1 MASKGLM
8 IAGLASGSGKTM
20 VTLGLLRALARRGKA
35 PAAGKTGPDY
45 IDSGFLSAAA
55 GRKAVNLDQ
64 FAMSKPL
71 LAHLAANQA
80 GDTLIIEGVMGLF
93 DGASGNAGSSAAL
106 AESLDIPVI
115 LVMDIRHTAQTAAM
129 IAAGIASL
137 LPAGRIAGVILN
149 HVASPRHL
157 ALVSEALAAYQI
169 PLFGSVPSRDGLA
182 VPSRHLG
189 LVQAADFDNAGL
201 EVILD
206 HAADLIDEYCDLD
219 AILDAAQR
227 LPTAGKA
234 VAALPLPVTNPK
246 AINPK
251 ATNPK
256 AINPPAK
263 TIAVANDAAFG
274 FAYHHLLAGWQQ
286 QGAEIR
292 PFSPLND
299 EKPADDANFIFL
311 PGGYPELYLPTLSR
325 NRQFLVGLN
334 EAAMANIPIY
344 GECGG
349 YMVLGT
355 GITDASGNR
364 FDMAGLL
371 DVETSFANKKRH
383 LGYRKFTPVEPFFW
397 DGPFLGHEFHYTNV
411 VSASGTPLFT
421 AHDANDQPL
430 GMAGLRKGS
439 VAGSYLHIIAQS

>member
-20 VTLGLLRALARRGKA
+20 VTLGLLRALARLGKA

-71 LAHLAANQA
+71 LAHLAADQA
-80 GDTLIIEGVMGLF
+80 GETLIIEGVMGLF

-106 AESLDIPVI
+106 AEALDIPVI

-157 ALVSEALAAYQI
+157 ALVSEALAAHQI
-169 PLFGSVPSRDGLA
+169 PLFGSVPSHDGLA

-206 HAADLIDEYCDLD
+206 HSADLIDEYCDLD

-234 VAALPLPVTNPK
+234 VAALPLPVTNPL
-246 AINPK
+246 AINQ
-251 ATNPK
+251 
-256 AINPPAK
+256 PAK

-286 QGAEIR
+286 QGAEIQ

-299 EKPADDANFIFL
+299 EKPADDADFIFL
-311 PGGYPELYLPTLSR
+311 PGGYPELHLPTLSR
-325 NRQFLVGLN
+325 NRQFLAGLN
-334 EAAMANIPIY
+334 KAATANIPIY

-383 LGYRKFTPVEPFFW
+383 LGYRKFTPIEPFFW
-397 DGPFLGHEFHYTNV
+397 NGPFLGHEFHYTNV

>member
-20 VTLGLLRALARRGKA
+20 VTLGLLRALARLGKA

-71 LAHLAANQA
+71 LAHLAADQA
-80 GDTLIIEGVMGLF
+80 GETLIIEGVMGLF

-106 AESLDIPVI
+106 AEALDIPVI

-157 ALVSEALAAYQI
+157 ALVSEALAAHQI
-169 PLFGSVPSRDGLA
+169 PLFGSVPSHDGLA

-206 HAADLIDEYCDLD
+206 HSADLIDEYCDLD

-234 VAALPLPVTNPK
+234 VAALPLPVTNPL
-246 AINPK
+246 AINQ
-251 ATNPK
+251 
-256 AINPPAK
+256 PAK

-286 QGAEIR
+286 QGAEIQ

-299 EKPADDANFIFL
+299 EKPADDADFIFL
-311 PGGYPELYLPTLSR
+311 PGGYPELHLPTLSR
-325 NRQFLVGLN
+325 NRQFLAGLTK
-334 EAAMANIPIY
+334 AATANIPIY

-383 LGYRKFTPVEPFFW
+383 LGYRKFTPIEPFFW
-397 DGPFLGHEFHYTNV
+397 NGPFLGHEFHYTNV

>member
-35 PAAGKTGPDY
+35 TAAGKTGPDY
-45 IDSGFLSAAA
+45 IDSGFLSVAA
-55 GRKAVNLDQ
+55 GRKAVTLDQ
-64 FAMSKPL
+64 FAMSEPL
-71 LAHLAANQA
+71 LAHLAADQA

-106 AESLDIPVI
+106 AEALDIPVI

-201 EVILD
+201 EMVLD

-234 VAALPLPVTNPK
+234 IAALPLPV
-246 AINPK
+246 
-251 ATNPK
+251 TNPK

-286 QGAEIR
+286 QGAEIQ

-299 EKPADDANFIFL
+299 EKPADDADFIFL

-325 NRQFLVGLN
+325 NRQFLLGLN
-334 EAAMANIPIY
+334 KAATANIPIY

-383 LGYRKFTPVEPFFW
+383 LGYRKLTPVEPFFW

-411 VSASGTPLFT
+411 VSASGTPLFIV
-421 AHDANDQPL
+421 HDANDQPL

-439 VAGSYLHIIAQS
+439 VAGSYLHIITQS

>member
-45 IDSGFLSAAA
+45 IDSGFLSVAA

-71 LAHLAANQA
+71 LAHLAADQT

-106 AESLDIPVI
+106 AEALDIPVI

-246 AINPK
+246 SI
-251 ATNPK
+251 NPK

-299 EKPADDANFIFL
+299 EKPADDADFIFL
-311 PGGYPELYLPTLSR
+311 PGGYPELHLPTLSR
-325 NRQFLVGLN
+325 NRQFLAGLN
-334 EAAMANIPIY
+334 KAATANIPIY

-383 LGYRKFTPVEPFFW
+383 LGYRKFTPVDPFFW

-411 VSASGTPLFT
+411 VSAHGTPLFT

>member
-20 VTLGLLRALARRGKA
+20 VTLGLLRALARLGKA

-71 LAHLAANQA
+71 LAHLAADQA
-80 GDTLIIEGVMGLF
+80 GETLIIEGVMGLF

-106 AESLDIPVI
+106 AEALDIPVI

-157 ALVSEALAAYQI
+157 ALVSEALAAHQI
-169 PLFGSVPSRDGLA
+169 PLFGSVPSYDGLA

-206 HAADLIDEYCDLD
+206 HSADLIDEYCDLD

-234 VAALPLPVTNPK
+234 VAALPLPVTNPL
-246 AINPK
+246 AINQ
-251 ATNPK
+251 
-256 AINPPAK
+256 PAK

-286 QGAEIR
+286 QGAEIQ

-299 EKPADDANFIFL
+299 EKPADDADFIFL
-311 PGGYPELYLPTLSR
+311 PGGYPELHLPTLSR
-325 NRQFLVGLN
+325 NHQFLAGLN
-334 EAAMANIPIY
+334 KAATANIPIY

-383 LGYRKFTPVEPFFW
+383 LGYRKFTPIEPFFW
-397 DGPFLGHEFHYTNV
+397 NGPFFGHEFHYTNV

>member
-20 VTLGLLRALARRGKA
+20 ITLGLLRALARRGKA

-64 FAMSKPL
+64 IAMSKPL
-71 LAHLAANQA
+71 LARLAADQA

-106 AESLDIPVI
+106 AEALDIPVI

-157 ALVSEALAAYQI
+157 ALVSEALAAHQI
-169 PLFGSVPSRDGLA
+169 SLFGSVPSRDGLA

-189 LVQAADFDNAGL
+189 LVQAADFDNAGV
-201 EVILD
+201 EQILD

-219 AILDAAQR
+219 AILDAAQG
-227 LPTAGKA
+227 LPAAGKA
-234 VAALPLPVTNPK
+234 VAALPLPVTNPQ
-246 AINPK
+246 AQ
-251 ATNPK
+251 
-256 AINPPAK
+256 NPPAK

-299 EKPADDANFIFL
+299 EKPADDADFIFL
-311 PGGYPELYLPTLSR
+311 PGGYPELHLPTLSR

-334 EAAMANIPIY
+334 KAATANIPIY

>member
-1 MASKGLM
+1 M
-8 IAGLASGSGKTM
+8 IAGLASGSGKTT
-20 VTLGLLRALARRGKA
+20 VTLGLLRAFVRRGVSI
-35 PAAGKTGPDY
+35 AAGKTGPDY

-55 GRKAVNLDQ
+55 RRKAVNLDQ
-64 FAMSKPL
+64 FAMSQPL
-71 LAHLAANQA
+71 LAHLAADQA

-106 AESLDIPVI
+106 AEALDIPVI

-157 ALVSEALAAYQI
+157 ALVSEALVAYEI
-169 PLFGSVPSRDGLA
+169 PLLGSVPSRDGLA

-201 EVILD
+201 EMILD

-219 AILDAAQR
+219 AILEAAQR
-227 LPTAGKA
+227 LPAAGKT
-234 VAALPLPVTNPK
+234 VAALPLPLTNAP
-246 AINPK
+246 AMNPP
-251 ATNPK
+251 AM
-256 AINPPAK
+256 NPPAK

-299 EKPADDANFIFL
+299 EKPADDADFIFL
-311 PGGYPELYLPTLSR
+311 PGGYPELHLPTLST
-325 NRQFLVGLN
+325 NRQFLAGLN
-334 EAAMANIPIY
+334 SAATADIPIY

-349 YMVLGT
+349 YMALGT

-383 LGYRKFTPVEPFFW
+383 LGYRKFKPIERFFW

-411 VSASGTPLFT
+411 ISASGTPLFT

-439 VAGSYLHIIAQS
+439 VAGSYLHIIAQSSVTQSQTTQS

>member
-8 IAGLASGSGKTM
+8 IAGLASGSGKTL

-71 LAHLAANQA
+71 LAHLAAGQA

-93 DGASGNAGSSAAL
+93 DGASGNAGSSSAL
-106 AESLDIPVI
+106 AEALDIPVI

-201 EVILD
+201 EMILD

-219 AILDAAQR
+219 AILDVAQR

-234 VAALPLPVTNPK
+234 IAALPLPVINPQ

-251 ATNPK
+251 T
-256 AINPPAK
+256 INPPAK

-299 EKPADDANFIFL
+299 EKPTDDADFIFL
-311 PGGYPELYLPTLSR
+311 PGGYPELHLPTLSR
-325 NRQFLVGLN
+325 NRQFLAGLN
-334 EAAMANIPIY
+334 KAATANIPIY

-355 GITDASGNR
+355 GITDGSGNR

>member
-8 IAGLASGSGKTM
+8 IAGLASGSGKTT
-20 VTLGLLRALARRGKA
+20 VTLGLLRALARRGNA

-55 GRKAVNLDQ
+55 GRKAINLDQ

-71 LAHLAANQA
+71 LAHLAADQA

-93 DGASGNAGSSAAL
+93 DGANGNAGSSAAL
-106 AESLDIPVI
+106 AEALNIPVI

-129 IAAGIASL
+129 IAAGIAGL

-169 PLFGSVPSRDGLA
+169 SLFGSVPSRDGLSI
-182 VPSRHLG
+182 PSRHLG
-189 LVQAADFDNAGL
+189 LVQAADFDNAGV
-201 EVILD
+201 EQILD
-206 HAADLIDEYCDLD
+206 HAADLIEEYCDLD
-219 AILDAAQR
+219 AIIDAAQR
-227 LPTAGKA
+227 LPTAYKA
-234 VAALPLPVTNPK
+234 VAAMPVPLTNPPAMK
-246 AINPK
+246 
-251 ATNPK
+251 
-256 AINPPAK
+256 PPAK

-286 QGAEIR
+286 QGAEIW

-299 EKPADDANFIFL
+299 EKPADNADFIFL
-311 PGGYPELYLPTLSR
+311 PGGYPELHLPTLST
-325 NRQFLVGLN
+325 NHQFLAGLAK
-334 EAAMANIPIY
+334 AATANIPIY

-383 LGYRKFTPVEPFFW
+383 LGYRKFTPIEPFFW
-397 DGPFLGHEFHYTNV
+397 AGPFLGHEFHYTNV
-411 VSASGTPLFT
+411 ISASGTPLFT

>member
-71 LAHLAANQA
+71 LAHLAADQA

-106 AESLDIPVI
+106 AEALDIPVI

-157 ALVSEALAAYQI
+157 ALVSEALAAHQI

-234 VAALPLPVTNPK
+234 VAALPLPVTNPL
-246 AINPK
+246 
-251 ATNPK
+251 

-299 EKPADDANFIFL
+299 EKPADDADFIFL
-311 PGGYPELYLPTLSR
+311 PGGYPELHLPTLSR
-325 NRQFLVGLN
+325 NRQFLAGLN
-334 EAAMANIPIY
+334 KAATANIPIY

-383 LGYRKFTPVEPFFW
+383 LGYRKFTPIEPFFW

>member
-45 IDSGFLSAAA
+45 IDPGFLSVAA

-71 LAHLAANQA
+71 LAHLAADQA

-93 DGASGNAGSSAAL
+93 DGASGSAGSSAAL
-106 AESLDIPVI
+106 AEALDIPVI

-129 IAAGIASL
+129 IAAGIAGL

-189 LVQAADFDNAGL
+189 LVQAADFDNAGV
-201 EVILD
+201 EQILD

-219 AILDAAQR
+219 AILDAAQK
-227 LPTAGKA
+227 LPAANKA
-234 VAALPLPVTNPK
+234 VAALPLPFTSPP
-246 AINPK
+246 AMS
-251 ATNPK
+251 
-256 AINPPAK
+256 PPAK

-299 EKPADDANFIFL
+299 EKPADDADFIFL
-311 PGGYPELYLPTLSR
+311 PGGYPELHLPTLSR

-334 EAAMANIPIY
+334 KAATANIPIY

-421 AHDANDQPL
+421 VHDANDQPL

-439 VAGSYLHIIAQS
+439 VAGSYLHIITQS

>member
-71 LAHLAANQA
+71 LAHLAADQA
-80 GDTLIIEGVMGLF
+80 GETLIIEGVMGLF

-106 AESLDIPVI
+106 AEALDIPVI

-157 ALVSEALAAYQI
+157 ALVSEALAALQI
-169 PLFGSVPSRDGLA
+169 PLFGSVPSHDGLA

-206 HAADLIDEYCDLD
+206 HSADLIDEYCDLD

-234 VAALPLPVTNPK
+234 VAALPLPVTNPL
-246 AINPK
+246 AINQ
-251 ATNPK
+251 
-256 AINPPAK
+256 PAK

-286 QGAEIR
+286 QGAEIQ

-299 EKPADDANFIFL
+299 EKPADDADFIFL
-311 PGGYPELYLPTLSR
+311 PGGYPELHLPTLSR
-325 NRQFLVGLN
+325 NRQFLAGLN
-334 EAAMANIPIY
+334 KAATANIPIY

-383 LGYRKFTPVEPFFW
+383 LGYRKFTPIEPFFW
-397 DGPFLGHEFHYTNV
+397 NGPFLGHEFHYTNV

>member
-1 MASKGLM
+1 M

-71 LAHLAANQA
+71 LAHLAADQA
-80 GDTLIIEGVMGLF
+80 GETLIIEGVMGLF

-106 AESLDIPVI
+106 AEALNIPVI

-129 IAAGIASL
+129 NAAGIASL

-157 ALVSEALAAYQI
+157 ALVSEALATHKI
-169 PLFGSVPSRDGLA
+169 PLFGSVPSHDGLA

-206 HAADLIDEYCDLD
+206 HSADLIDEYCDLD

-227 LPTAGKA
+227 LPTARKA
-234 VAALPLPVTNPK
+234 VAALPLPVTNPL
-246 AINPK
+246 AINQ
-251 ATNPK
+251 
-256 AINPPAK
+256 PAK

-286 QGAEIR
+286 QGAEIQ

-299 EKPADDANFIFL
+299 EKPADDADFIFL
-311 PGGYPELYLPTLSR
+311 PGGYPELHLPTLSR
-325 NRQFLVGLN
+325 NRQFLAGLDK
-334 EAAMANIPIY
+334 AATANIPIY

-383 LGYRKFTPVEPFFW
+383 LGYRKFTPIEPFFW
-397 DGPFLGHEFHYTNV
+397 NGPFLGHEFHYTNV

>member
-234 VAALPLPVTNPK
+234 VAALPLPVTTPK
-246 AINPK
+246 SI
-251 ATNPK
+251 NPK

-292 PFSPLND
+292 LFSPLND
-299 EKPADDANFIFL
+299 EKPADDADFIFL
-311 PGGYPELYLPTLSR
+311 PGGYPELHLPTLSR
-325 NRQFLVGLN
+325 NRQFLAGLN
-334 EAAMANIPIY
+334 NAAMANIPIY

-421 AHDANDQPL
+421 AYDANDQPL

>member
-20 VTLGLLRALARRGKA
+20 ITLGLLRALARRGKA

-64 FAMSKPL
+64 IAMSKPL
-71 LAHLAANQA
+71 LVRLAADQA

-106 AESLDIPVI
+106 AEALDIPVI

-157 ALVSEALAAYQI
+157 ALVSEALAAHQI
-169 PLFGSVPSRDGLA
+169 SLFGSVPSRDRLA
-182 VPSRHLG
+182 LPSRHLG

-219 AILDAAQR
+219 AILDATQG
-227 LPTAGKA
+227 LPAAGKA
-234 VAALPLPVTNPK
+234 VAALPLPVTNPQ
-246 AINPK
+246 
-251 ATNPK
+251 

-292 PFSPLND
+292 PFSALND
-299 EKPADDANFIFL
+299 DKPADDADFIFL
-311 PGGYPELYLPTLSR
+311 PGGYPELHLPTLST
-325 NRQFLVGLN
+325 NRQFLAGLTK
-334 EAAMANIPIY
+334 AATTNIPIY

-371 DVETSFANKKRH
+371 DVETSFASKKRY

-397 DGPFLGHEFHYTNV
+397 DGPFLGHEFHYTTV

>member
-20 VTLGLLRALARRGKA
+20 VTLGLLRALARRGKT

-45 IDSGFLSAAA
+45 IDSGFLSAAS
-55 GRKAVNLDQ
+55 GSKAVNLDQ

-71 LAHLAANQA
+71 LTHLAAGQA
-80 GDTLIIEGVMGLF
+80 GETLIIEGVMGLF

-106 AESLDIPVI
+106 ANVLDIPVI
-115 LVMDIRHTAQTAAM
+115 LVMDVRHTAQTAAM

-157 ALVSEALAAYQI
+157 ALVSEALATHKI

-201 EVILD
+201 EQILD

-219 AILDAAQR
+219 VILDAAR
-227 LPTAGKA
+227 TLPIADRA
-234 VAALPLPVTNPK
+234 VAALPRPLT
-246 AINPK
+246 AS
-251 ATNPK
+251 
-256 AINPPAK
+256 PANI
-263 TIAVANDAAFG
+263 IAVAN
-274 FAYHHLLAGWQQ
+274 
-286 QGAEIR
+286 
-292 PFSPLND
+292 
-299 EKPADDANFIFL
+299 DANFIFL
-311 PGGYPELYLPTLSR
+311 PGGYPELHLPTLSTNSR
-325 NRQFLVGLN
+325 FLAGLAK
-334 EAAMANIPIY
+334 AATANIPIY

-383 LGYRKFTPVEPFFW
+383 LGYRKFTPIEPFFW
-397 DGPFLGHEFHYTNV
+397 PGPFLGHEFHYTNV
-411 VSASGTPLFT
+411 ISAAGTPLFT
-421 AHDANDQPL
+421 AYDANDQPL
-430 GMAGLRKGS
+430 GAAGLRKGS
-439 VAGSYLHIIAQS
+439 VAGSYLHIIASS

>member
-1 MASKGLM
+1 M

-20 VTLGLLRALARRGKA
+20 VTLGLLRALARRGKT

-45 IDSGFLSAAA
+45 IDSGFLSVAA
-55 GRKAVNLDQ
+55 GRKAVTLDQ
-64 FAMSKPL
+64 FAMSEPL
-71 LAHLAANQA
+71 LAHLAADQA

-106 AESLDIPVI
+106 AEALDIPVI

-201 EVILD
+201 EMILD

-234 VAALPLPVTNPK
+234 IAALPLPV
-246 AINPK
+246 
-251 ATNPK
+251 TNPK

-299 EKPADDANFIFL
+299 EKPADDADFIFL
-311 PGGYPELYLPTLSR
+311 PGGYPELHLPTLSR
-325 NRQFLVGLN
+325 NRQFLAGLTK
-334 EAAMANIPIY
+334 AATANIPIY

>member
-20 VTLGLLRALARRGKA
+20 VTLGLLRALARRGKT

-71 LAHLAANQA
+71 LAHLAADQA
-80 GDTLIIEGVMGLF
+80 GETLIIEGVMGLF
-93 DGASGNAGSSAAL
+93 DGANSNAGSSAAL
-106 AESLDIPVI
+106 AEALDIPVI

-157 ALVSEALAAYQI
+157 ALVSEALAAHQI

-201 EVILD
+201 EMILD
-206 HAADLIDEYCDLD
+206 HSADLIDEYCDLD

-227 LPTAGKA
+227 LPAAGKA
-234 VAALPLPVTNPK
+234 VAALPLPVTNPL
-246 AINPK
+246 AINQ
-251 ATNPK
+251 
-256 AINPPAK
+256 PAK
-263 TIAVANDAAFG
+263 TIAVANDAAFS

-286 QGAEIR
+286 QGAEIQ

-299 EKPADDANFIFL
+299 EKPADDADCIFL
-311 PGGYPELYLPTLSR
+311 PGGYPELHLPNLSR
-325 NRQFLVGLN
+325 NRQFLAGLN
-334 EAAMANIPIY
+334 KAATANIPIY

-383 LGYRKFTPVEPFFW
+383 LGYRKFTPIEPFFW
-397 DGPFLGHEFHYTNV
+397 NGPFLGHEFHYTNV

-430 GMAGLRKGS
+430 GMVGLRKGS

>member
-64 FAMSKPL
+64 IAMSKPL
-71 LAHLAANQA
+71 LARLAADQA

-93 DGASGNAGSSAAL
+93 DGASDNAGSSAAL
-106 AESLDIPVI
+106 AEALAIPVI

-157 ALVSEALAAYQI
+157 ALVSEALAAHQI
-169 PLFGSVPSRDGLA
+169 SLFGSVPSRDGLA

-189 LVQAADFDNAGL
+189 LVQAADFDNACL

-219 AILDAAQR
+219 AILDAAQG
-227 LPTAGKA
+227 LPAAGKA
-234 VAALPLPVTNPK
+234 VAALPLPLTNPQ
-246 AINPK
+246 
-251 ATNPK
+251 T
-256 AINPPAK
+256 INPPAK

-299 EKPADDANFIFL
+299 EKPADDADFIFL
-311 PGGYPELYLPTLSR
+311 PGGYPELHLPTLST
-325 NRQFLVGLN
+325 NCQFLAGLTK
-334 EAAMANIPIY
+334 AATANIPIY

>member
-1 MASKGLM
+1 M

-45 IDSGFLSAAA
+45 IDSGFLSVAA

-71 LAHLAANQA
+71 LAHLAADQT

-106 AESLDIPVI
+106 AEALDIPVI

-182 VPSRHLG
+182 LPSRHLG
-189 LVQAADFDNAGL
+189 LVQAADFDHASL
-201 EVILD
+201 EMILD

-227 LPTAGKA
+227 LPPAGKA
-234 VAALPLPVTNPK
+234 VAALPLPV
-246 AINPK
+246 
-251 ATNPK
+251 TNPK

-299 EKPADDANFIFL
+299 EKPADDADFIFL
-311 PGGYPELYLPTLSR
+311 PGGYPELHLPTLSR
-325 NRQFLVGLN
+325 NRQFLAGLN
-334 EAAMANIPIY
+334 KAATANIPIY

-355 GITDASGNR
+355 GITDASGYR

-371 DVETSFANKKRH
+371 DIETSFANKKRH

-411 VSASGTPLFT
+411 VSACGTPLFT

>member
-20 VTLGLLRALARRGKA
+20 VTLGLLRALARLGKA

-71 LAHLAANQA
+71 LAHLAADQA

-106 AESLDIPVI
+106 AEALDIPVI

-157 ALVSEALAAYQI
+157 ALVSEALAAHQI

-206 HAADLIDEYCDLD
+206 HSADMIDEYCDLD

-234 VAALPLPVTNPK
+234 VAALPLPVTNPL
-246 AINPK
+246 AINQ
-251 ATNPK
+251 
-256 AINPPAK
+256 PAK

-286 QGAEIR
+286 QGAEIQ

-299 EKPADDANFIFL
+299 EKPADDADFIFL
-311 PGGYPELYLPTLSR
+311 PGGYPELHLPTLSR
-325 NRQFLVGLN
+325 NHQFLAGLN
-334 EAAMANIPIY
+334 KAATANIPIY

-383 LGYRKFTPVEPFFW
+383 LGYRKFTPIEPFFW
-397 DGPFLGHEFHYTNV
+397 NGPFLGHEFHYTNV

-430 GMAGLRKGS
+430 GMVGLRKGS

>member
-1 MASKGLM
+1 
-8 IAGLASGSGKTM
+8 
-20 VTLGLLRALARRGKA
+20 
-35 PAAGKTGPDY
+35 
-45 IDSGFLSAAA
+45 
-55 GRKAVNLDQ
+55 
-64 FAMSKPL
+64 
-71 LAHLAANQA
+71 
-80 GDTLIIEGVMGLF
+80 MGLF

-106 AESLDIPVI
+106 AEALDIPVI

-157 ALVSEALAAYQI
+157 ALVSEALAAHKI
-169 PLFGSVPSRDGLA
+169 PLFGSVPSHDGLA

-206 HAADLIDEYCDLD
+206 HSADLIDEYCDLD

-234 VAALPLPVTNPK
+234 VAALPLPVTNPL
-246 AINPK
+246 AINQ
-251 ATNPK
+251 
-256 AINPPAK
+256 PAK

-286 QGAEIR
+286 QGAEIQ

-299 EKPADDANFIFL
+299 EKPADDADFIFL
-311 PGGYPELYLPTLSR
+311 PGGYPELHLPTLSR
-325 NRQFLVGLN
+325 NRQFLAGLN
-334 EAAMANIPIY
+334 KAATANIPIY

-383 LGYRKFTPVEPFFW
+383 LGYRKFTPIEPFFW
-397 DGPFLGHEFHYTNV
+397 AGPFLGHEFHYTNV
-411 VSASGTPLFT
+411 ISASGTPLFT

-430 GMAGLRKGS
+430 GMAGLRNGS

>member
-20 VTLGLLRALARRGKA
+20 VTLGLLRALTRRGKA

-55 GRKAVNLDQ
+55 GREAVNLDQ
-64 FAMSKPL
+64 IAMSKPL
-71 LAHLAANQA
+71 LARLAADQA

-106 AESLDIPVI
+106 AEALDIPVI

-201 EVILD
+201 EQILD

-219 AILDAAQR
+219 AILDAAQK
-227 LPTAGKA
+227 LPAANKA
-234 VAALPLPVTNPK
+234 VAALPLPFTS
-246 AINPK
+246 
-251 ATNPK
+251 
-256 AINPPAK
+256 PPAK

-286 QGAEIR
+286 QGAKIR

-299 EKPADDANFIFL
+299 EKPTDDADFIFL
-311 PGGYPELYLPTLSR
+311 PGGYPELHLPTLSR
-325 NRQFLVGLN
+325 NRQFLAGLN
-334 EAAMANIPIY
+334 KAATANIPIY

-355 GITDASGNR
+355 GITDASGKR
-364 FDMAGLL
+364 FEMAGLL
-371 DVETSFANKKRH
+371 DVETSFANKKLH
-383 LGYRKFTPVEPFFW
+383 LGYRKFTPIQSFFW
-397 DGPFLGHEFHYTNV
+397 AGPFLGHEFHYTNAI
-411 VSASGTPLFT
+411 SASGTPLFT
-421 AHDANDQPL
+421 AHEADDQPL

>member
-20 VTLGLLRALARRGKA
+20 ITLGLLRALARRGKA

-64 FAMSKPL
+64 IAMSKPL
-71 LAHLAANQA
+71 LARLAADQA

-106 AESLDIPVI
+106 AEALDIPVI

-157 ALVSEALAAYQI
+157 ELVSEALAAHQI
-169 PLFGSVPSRDGLA
+169 SLFGSVPSRDGLA
-182 VPSRHLG
+182 LPSRHLG

-219 AILDAAQR
+219 AILDAAQG
-227 LPTAGKA
+227 LPAAGKA
-234 VAALPLPVTNPK
+234 VDALPLPVTNPQ
-246 AINPK
+246 
-251 ATNPK
+251 

-299 EKPADDANFIFL
+299 EKPADDADFIFL
-311 PGGYPELYLPTLSR
+311 PGGYPELYLPTLST
-325 NRQFLVGLN
+325 NRQFLAGLN
-334 EAAMANIPIY
+334 KAATTNIPIY

-349 YMVLGT
+349 YMVLGI

-421 AHDANDQPL
+421 AHDANEQPL

>member
-71 LAHLAANQA
+71 LAHLAADQA

-93 DGASGNAGSSAAL
+93 DGASGSAGSSAAL
-106 AESLDIPVI
+106 AEALDIPVI

-129 IAAGIASL
+129 IAAGIAGL

-189 LVQAADFDNAGL
+189 LVQAADFDNAGV
-201 EVILD
+201 EQILD

-219 AILDAAQR
+219 AILDAAQK
-227 LPTAGKA
+227 LPAANKV
-234 VAALPLPVTNPK
+234 VAALPLPFTSPP
-246 AINPK
+246 AMS
-251 ATNPK
+251 
-256 AINPPAK
+256 PPAK

-299 EKPADDANFIFL
+299 EKPADDADFIFL
-311 PGGYPELYLPTLSR
+311 PGGYPELHLPTLSR

-334 EAAMANIPIY
+334 KAATANIPIY

-421 AHDANDQPL
+421 VHDANDQPL

-439 VAGSYLHIIAQS
+439 VAGSYLHIITQS

>member
-20 VTLGLLRALARRGKA
+20 VTLGLLRALARRGKT

-71 LAHLAANQA
+71 LAHLAADQA
-80 GDTLIIEGVMGLF
+80 GETLIIEGVMGLF

-106 AESLDIPVI
+106 AEALDIPVI

-157 ALVSEALAAYQI
+157 ALVSEALAAHQI

-201 EVILD
+201 EMILD
-206 HAADLIDEYCDLD
+206 HSADLIDEYCDLD

-227 LPTAGKA
+227 LPAAGKA
-234 VAALPLPVTNPK
+234 VAALPLPVTNPL
-246 AINPK
+246 AINQ
-251 ATNPK
+251 
-256 AINPPAK
+256 PAK

-286 QGAEIR
+286 QGAKIQ

-299 EKPADDANFIFL
+299 EKPADDADFIFL

-325 NRQFLVGLN
+325 NRQFLLGLN
-334 EAAMANIPIY
+334 KAATANIPIY

-383 LGYRKFTPVEPFFW
+383 LGYRKFTPIEPFFW
-397 DGPFLGHEFHYTNV
+397 NGPFLGHEFHYTTAI
-411 VSASGTPLFT
+411 SASGTPLFT

-430 GMAGLRKGS
+430 GMVGLRKGS

>member
-45 IDSGFLSAAA
+45 IDPGFLSAAA

-71 LAHLAANQA
+71 LAHLAADQT

-106 AESLDIPVI
+106 AEALDIPVI

-201 EVILD
+201 EMILD

-234 VAALPLPVTNPK
+234 IAALPLPV
-246 AINPK
+246 
-251 ATNPK
+251 TNPK

-299 EKPADDANFIFL
+299 EKPANDADFIFL
-311 PGGYPELYLPTLSR
+311 PGGYPELHLPTLSR
-325 NRQFLVGLN
+325 NRLFLAGLTK
-334 EAAMANIPIY
+334 AATANIPIY

>member
-45 IDSGFLSAAA
+45 IDPGFLSAAA

-71 LAHLAANQA
+71 LAHLAADQA

-106 AESLDIPVI
+106 AEALDIPVI

-129 IAAGIASL
+129 IAAGIAGL

-149 HVASPRHL
+149 HVASPQHL

-189 LVQAADFDNAGL
+189 LVQAADFDNAGV
-201 EVILD
+201 EQILD

-219 AILDAAQR
+219 AILDAAQK
-227 LPTAGKA
+227 LPAANKA
-234 VAALPLPVTNPK
+234 VAALPLPFTSPP
-246 AINPK
+246 AMS
-251 ATNPK
+251 
-256 AINPPAK
+256 PPAK

-299 EKPADDANFIFL
+299 EKPTDDADFIFL
-311 PGGYPELYLPTLSR
+311 PGGYPELHLPTLSR

-334 EAAMANIPIY
+334 KAATANIPIY

-421 AHDANDQPL
+421 VHDANDQPL

-439 VAGSYLHIIAQS
+439 VAGSYLHIITQS

>member
-1 MASKGLM
+1 
-8 IAGLASGSGKTM
+8 LAKT
-20 VTLGLLRALARRGKA
+20 
-35 PAAGKTGPDY
+35 
-45 IDSGFLSAAA
+45 
-55 GRKAVNLDQ
+55 
-64 FAMSKPL
+64 
-71 LAHLAANQA
+71 
-80 GDTLIIEGVMGLF
+80 
-93 DGASGNAGSSAAL
+93 
-106 AESLDIPVI
+106 LDIPVI

-129 IAAGIASL
+129 IAAGIVGL

-189 LVQAADFDNAGL
+189 LVQAADFDNAGV
-201 EVILD
+201 EQILD

-219 AILDAAQR
+219 AILDAAQK
-227 LPTAGKA
+227 LPAANKA
-234 VAALPLPVTNPK
+234 VAALPLPFTSPP
-246 AINPK
+246 AMS
-251 ATNPK
+251 
-256 AINPPAK
+256 PPAK

-299 EKPADDANFIFL
+299 EKPADDADFIFL

-325 NRQFLVGLN
+325 NRQFLLGLN
-334 EAAMANIPIY
+334 KAATANIPIY

-411 VSASGTPLFT
+411 VSASGTPLFIV
-421 AHDANDQPL
+421 HDANDQPL

-439 VAGSYLHIIAQS
+439 VAGSYLHIITQS

>member
-71 LAHLAANQA
+71 LAHLAADQA

-106 AESLDIPVI
+106 AEALDIPVI

-201 EVILD
+201 EMILD

-234 VAALPLPVTNPK
+234 IAALPLPVPNPEV
-246 AINPK
+246 INP
-251 ATNPK
+251 N

-311 PGGYPELYLPTLSR
+311 PGGYPELHLPTLSR
-325 NRQFLVGLN
+325 NRQFLAGLN

>member
-71 LAHLAANQA
+71 LAHLAADQA

-93 DGASGNAGSSAAL
+93 DGASGSAGSSAAL
-106 AESLDIPVI
+106 AKTLDIPVI

-129 IAAGIASL
+129 IAAGIVGL

-189 LVQAADFDNAGL
+189 LVQAADFDNAGV
-201 EVILD
+201 EQILD

-219 AILDAAQR
+219 AILDAAQK
-227 LPTAGKA
+227 LPDANKA
-234 VAALPLPVTNPK
+234 VVALPLPFTSPP
-246 AINPK
+246 AM
-251 ATNPK
+251 
-256 AINPPAK
+256 NPPAK

-299 EKPADDANFIFL
+299 EKPADDADFIFL
-311 PGGYPELYLPTLSR
+311 PGGYPELHLPTLSR
-325 NRQFLVGLN
+325 NRQFLLGLN
-334 EAAMANIPIY
+334 KAATANIPIY

-411 VSASGTPLFT
+411 VSASGAPLFIV
-421 AHDANDQPL
+421 HDANDQPL

-439 VAGSYLHIIAQS
+439 VAGSYLHIITQS

>member
-71 LAHLAANQA
+71 LAHLAADQA

-219 AILDAAQR
+219 VILDAAR
-227 LPTAGKA
+227 TLPIADRA
-234 VAALPLPVTNPK
+234 VAALPRPLT
-246 AINPK
+246 A
-251 ATNPK
+251 A
-256 AINPPAK
+256 PANI
-263 TIAVANDAAFG
+263 IAVANDAAFG
-274 FAYHHLLAGWQQ
+274 FAYHHIMAGWQQ

-299 EKPADDANFIFL
+299 ESPANDADFIFL
-311 PGGYPELYLPTLSR
+311 PGGYPELHLPTLSR
-325 NRQFLVGLN
+325 NRQFLAGLN
-334 EAAMANIPIY
+334 KAATANIPIY

-421 AHDANDQPL
+421 AYDANDQPL

>member
-20 VTLGLLRALARRGKA
+20 VTLGLLRALARRGKTT
-35 PAAGKTGPDY
+35 AAGKTGPDY

-71 LAHLAANQA
+71 LAHLAADQA
-80 GDTLIIEGVMGLF
+80 GETLIIEGVMGLF
-93 DGASGNAGSSAAL
+93 DGASRNSGSSAAL
-106 AESLDIPVI
+106 AEALDIPVI

-157 ALVSEALAAYQI
+157 ALVSEALAAHQI

-206 HAADLIDEYCDLD
+206 HSADLIDEYCDLG
-219 AILDAAQR
+219 AILNAAQR

-234 VAALPLPVTNPK
+234 VAALPLPVTNPL
-246 AINPK
+246 AINQ
-251 ATNPK
+251 
-256 AINPPAK
+256 PAK

-286 QGAEIR
+286 QGAKIQ

-299 EKPADDANFIFL
+299 EKPADDADFIFL
-311 PGGYPELYLPTLSR
+311 PGGYPELHLPTLSR
-325 NRQFLVGLN
+325 NRQFLAGLTK
-334 EAAMANIPIY
+334 AATANIPIY

-371 DVETSFANKKRH
+371 DVETSFANKNRH
-383 LGYRKFTPVEPFFW
+383 LGYRKFTPIEPFFW
-397 DGPFLGHEFHYTNV
+397 NGPFLGHEFHYTNV

>member
-71 LAHLAANQA
+71 LAHLAADQA

-106 AESLDIPVI
+106 AEALDIPVI

-234 VAALPLPVTNPK
+234 IAALPLPVTNPQ
-246 AINPK
+246 AI
-251 ATNPK
+251 NPK

-299 EKPADDANFIFL
+299 EKPTDDADFIFL
-311 PGGYPELYLPTLSR
+311 PGGYPELHLPTLSR
-325 NRQFLVGLN
+325 NRQFLAGLN
-334 EAAMANIPIY
+334 KAATANIPIY

-421 AHDANDQPL
+421 VHDANDQPL

-439 VAGSYLHIIAQS
+439 VAGSYLHIITQS

>member
-71 LAHLAANQA
+71 LAHLAADQA

-106 AESLDIPVI
+106 AEALDIPVI

-201 EVILD
+201 EMILD

-246 AINPK
+246 SI
-251 ATNPK
+251 NPK

-299 EKPADDANFIFL
+299 EKPADDADFIFL
-311 PGGYPELYLPTLSR
+311 PGGYPELHLPTLSR
-325 NRQFLVGLN
+325 NRQFLAGLN
-334 EAAMANIPIY
+334 KAATANIPIY

-383 LGYRKFTPVEPFFW
+383 LGYRKFTPIEPFFW